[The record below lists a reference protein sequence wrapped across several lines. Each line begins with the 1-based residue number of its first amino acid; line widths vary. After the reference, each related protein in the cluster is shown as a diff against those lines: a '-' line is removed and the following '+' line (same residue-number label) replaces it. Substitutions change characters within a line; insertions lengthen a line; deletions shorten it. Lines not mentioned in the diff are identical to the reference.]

1 MPRGGASLSAPLQAS
16 LETES
21 LTRLLCLGV
30 GLLYI
35 GRQGEA
41 DLALEL
47 AKAVPGEAG
56 AYCAITREALDAA
69 AWTRLLDPSPG
80 PVSWTRLSPGPVSW
94 TRLLA
99 PVS

>member
-1 MPRGGASLSAPLQAS
+1 MPRGGASLCALQAS
-16 LETES
+16 LEKES

-69 AWTRLLDPSPG
+69 AWTRVLDPCPG
-80 PVSWTRLSPGPVSW
+80 PAS
-94 TRLLA
+94 
-99 PVS
+99 

>member
-80 PVSWTRLSPGPVSW
+80 PVSWTRLLGPVS
-94 TRLLA
+94 
-99 PVS
+99 